1 MKYLKTFERRYE
13 NKYRLGDYLLVD
25 PKNPLNN
32 YSPINNGKPCVVIE
46 EHGRGL
52 DAAKVKFSNG
62 EEYWAWESYIIR
74 RLTSDEI
81 EKFEKDLE
89 LNLTAKKYNL

>member
-13 NKYRLGDYLLVD
+13 HKYRLGDYLLVD
-25 PKNPLNN
+25 SENDGNN
-32 YSPINNGKPCVVIE
+32 QPCVVIE
-46 EHGRGL
+46 EHDRGL

-62 EEYWAWESYIIR
+62 EEYWAWEPYIIR